1 MKSVVALLVLAR
13 VASAQPALDDFYERT
28 REREHG
34 VGDRDRFIDLVLGIQ
49 TANPSTDALEPHVA
63 SGLRLGLDVGLRRK
77 HDVVRTQLSADVLR
91 VHETGDWF
99 TDLGWHT
106 TAFKAYGRP
115 RDDEGMHLSLDSV
128 VARRTEVTP
137 SDVSE
142 LQLVGYD
149 MIDVEGEVTPVGP
162 MIDKDAHLALP
173 IGVATRL
180 RWADGGGFD
189 LRTSGSVALAAR
201 ALFPGLGHAQLDF
214 VRVKHTE
221 WDAAMTQASAWTVST
236 GYQRLPKGID
246 TLPIWLLV
254 GYEWA
259 GPKEGAVFQFGGA
272 FELPEMSIGP
282 SFERHFELDPV
293 TGTFARVDTG
303 RLAVHGQHDVLVWGV
318 ALESITIAGRGSL
331 RAVTP
336 QLGARYR
343 GLALVAQLRAAWASD
358 LMYPANRFSLG
369 LDWTPGS

>member
-1 MKSVVALLVLAR
+1 MKAVVVLLVVARA
-13 VASAQPALDDFYERT
+13 ASAQPALDDFYERT
-28 REREHG
+28 RDREHG
-34 VGDRDRFIDLVLGIQ
+34 VGDHDRFVDLLLGIQ
-49 TANPSTDALEPHVA
+49 TANPSTDALVPHVA
-63 SGLRLGLDVGLRRK
+63 SGLRLGVNAGLRRE

-106 TAFKAYGRP
+106 TAFKTYGRP

-128 VARRTEVTP
+128 IARRTEVRP

-149 MIDVEGEVTPVGP
+149 MIDVEGEVTPMGP

-201 ALFPGLGHAQLDF
+201 SLFPGLGHAQLDF

-221 WDAAMTQASAWTVST
+221 WDAAMTQASAWTVSA

-272 FELPEMSIGP
+272 FELPELSIGP

-293 TGTFARVDTG
+293 TATFARVDTA
-303 RLAVHGQHDVLVWGV
+303 RLAVRGQHEVLVWGV

-369 LDWTPGS
+369 LDWTP